1 MSVVEQSHLPT
12 AEKLIDNGARVHRH
26 EVSELSPNVDYVM
39 STVTRDAELTW
50 ARNLCWSLPWPDA
63 EGRLKIGIRTSW
75 DDVRAFYVQ
84 QRQLTQ
90 LTVLPFPTT
99 DLRTDWYVFHESTE
113 APVDHP
119 STGGHSETDFIA
131 LFVLDGSDGITSE
144 IGWGRTADVPLR
156 LKEKVGLLAAYLD
169 AFRQQDAG
177 ALAALFTEGAQGAVR
192 GYFGYQQPFVVLD
205 GRDAIRGYYE
215 RLFGA
220 ARVIAADVVQSLVR
234 DWFVFYELRLQ
245 LELLSGERKGETVQ
259 TRIAEY
265 LAMAADGRF
274 EARCG
279 YGTELEE
286 EAR

>member
-1 MSVVEQSHLPT
+1 MSVVAKSLIPP
-12 AEKLIDNGARVHRH
+12 AEKLIENGARVHRH
-26 EVSELSPNVDYVM
+26 EVSELSPDVDYVM
-39 STVTRDAELTW
+39 STVTRDSELTW
-50 ARNLCWSLPWPDA
+50 AGNLCWSLPWPDA
-63 EGRLKIGIRTSW
+63 EGKLKIGIRTDW
-75 DDVRAFYVQ
+75 DDVRAFYVR

-119 STGGHSETDFIA
+119 ATGGHSETDFIA

-144 IGWGRTADVPLR
+144 IGWGRTADVALR
-156 LKEKVGLLAAYLD
+156 LKDKVGLLSAYLD
-169 AFRQQDAG
+169 AFRKQDIA
-177 ALAALFTEGAQGAVR
+177 ALAEMFTEGAQGAVR
-192 GYFGYQQPFVVLD
+192 SYFGDDLAFVVLD
-205 GRDAIRGYYE
+205 GREAIRGYYD
-215 RLFGA
+215 RLFA
-220 ARVIAADVVQSLVR
+220 TARIVEADVVQSLVR
-234 DWFVFYELRLQ
+234 DWFVFYELRLK
-245 LELLSGERKGETVQ
+245 LELLTGQRKGDSVQ